1 MTGAFVMTREFDPY
15 HRWLAI
21 PPEEQPPNHYRLL
34 GLPLFEGNPDVIE
47 SAADRQMAHLRTFQ
61 AGPNGDLSQK
71 VLNEVAAAKICL
83 LDSPRKTAYDEGL
96 RRALEPS
103 VEAPQQ
109 SGQAEHVAPD
119 LLSVLTSIDAGKPSV
134 AQRARSKSSFVAL
147 GTTAVG
153 VLLLGSLLFWMLAS
167 TPDKPVPAKG
177 TANTRAE
184 ASLAAES
191 TPSRQPVKEP
201 SRKPVA
207 PVPIPKALPE
217 PSESPELR
225 PSPSQAAHVEL
236 PKIPSPPITADPAPP
251 DLGLKDIDSIPVGEV
266 RQYSFPG
273 TLNGIAAVPDGRGFL
288 VTGWGGHVVWYDL
301 AAGTVLF
308 DEKKEGV
315 LYGIAVSPDGC
326 RAVCGGRD
334 RIVRVLDLESK
345 TWDEVPGNT
354 WLMTPAFFGDSRRV
368 LYSTFE
374 QPGPRVFDLDSRRE
388 VLNFAGPQW
397 TDGLAMSHRAR
408 KAITG
413 STDRTVRVLDLVSGK
428 EINRLRGHT
437 SHVRS
442 VAISPDGRWGLSGA
456 EDKTVRIWD
465 LHSGEERHCLDAPG
479 SAYGVAFLGDGRYA
493 VTTGGTLRLWDVDSG
508 MLIAEYKV
516 STNRICPLP
525 DNRFILCGA
534 GGTVLLWRLPLTKSG
549 QVFRGE
555 TESSG
560 EVEPAPQ
567 SSQSSDAVAASERTP
582 EAGLT
587 HRETPDVPTA
597 TDHLQ
602 TDASGPQQPQDS
614 RPERAPIPSS
624 AVQEKILKE
633 VTEVYRLA
641 EAKTSEQ
648 KIGRAREL
656 MEAAEKYGNAPD
668 ERFVLLRRAMELA
681 SEGGHVALLLHA
693 VDRIAADFEI
703 DALTVKQNVL
713 TKFASDTD
721 HAARIT
727 SFLENVDG
735 VIREAFDEE
744 RYELAL
750 DLVTTAV
757 RMCQRPAG
765 RPFRKQM
772 HDRREQIQH
781 LYGDWQQVQQAKGE
795 LKANPDDAEANLVL
809 GRWYCLVK
817 EDWRQG
823 LPYLA
828 KGSNEGLKVLAH
840 QELTAPP
847 AEPEGQ
853 VKLADAWWDLSQAAD
868 AEAKEALARR
878 AGHWYQQA
886 LPSLSGL
893 TKARVDNRLAEIKL
907 SNADTAS
914 TAPVG
919 LDSGTVPGP
928 KQDQADNVT
937 KLPGKVIPETIDREI
952 RLARKDGPYKLV
964 GRVTITPQGAL
975 LLERGTTVLAA
986 PGAAIVANGPLN
998 SYGES
1003 DDFVRFRPGL
1013 PQAGWDRIVLPKGSR
1028 HVLERFDIRGAS
1040 LALEIGQCHAEI
1052 RDSVFVNNKTGIE
1065 IVGTGRS
1072 DGGGITQR
1080 FKNCLIA
1087 NNLQDG
1093 ILSKG
1098 HRFGLEHCSILDN
1111 GGVGINLTY
1120 YGYPEI
1126 AGCVIAGNRIGI
1138 RSHLY
1143 TTHCDMKASSVSGN
1157 RIAAIELNT
1166 AQDFQC
1172 QGNYWGTDNPQQI
1185 MMSIIDGRKKPGKGM
1200 VVFDDFQAK
1209 PIPDAGCSLKVPK
1222 ER

>member
-1 MTGAFVMTREFDPY
+1 MMTREFDPY

-34 GLPLFEGNPDVIE
+34 GLPLFENDADVIE

-147 GTTAVG
+147 GTTAVV
-153 VLLLGSLLFWMLAS
+153 VLLLGGLLFWMLDL
-167 TPDKPVPAKG
+167 TPDKPVPSKG

-191 TPSRQPVKEP
+191 TPSKPPVQEA
-201 SRKPVA
+201 SRKPIA
-207 PVPIPKALPE
+207 LAPIPKELPE

-225 PSPSQAAHVEL
+225 PSPPQAVPAELSQ
-236 PKIPSPPITADPAPP
+236 IPTPPITADPAPP

-266 RQYSFPG
+266 RRYSFPG
-273 TLNGIAAVPDGRGFL
+273 TVAAIAALPDGRGFL
-288 VTGWGGHVVWYDL
+288 VTGWGGRVVWYDL
-301 AAGTVLF
+301 ATGTVLLN
-308 DEKKEGV
+308 EKKEELI
-315 LYGIAVSPDGC
+315 LYGIAVSPDGR

-345 TWDEVPGNT
+345 TWDEVPVPGDT
-354 WLMTPAFFGDSRRV
+354 WLMAPAFFQDSRHV
-368 LYSTFE
+368 LYSTFR
-374 QPGPRVFDLDSRRE
+374 QPGPRVFDLDNRRE
-388 VLNFAGPQW
+388 ILNFAGPQW

-413 STDRTVRVLDLVSGK
+413 STDQTVRILDLAGGK

-456 EDKTVRIWD
+456 DDKTVRIWD

-508 MLIAEYKV
+508 MPIAEYKV

-567 SSQSSDAVAASERTP
+567 SSQSSEAVAASEQTP

-597 TDHLQ
+597 TDHLR

-681 SEGGHVALLLHA
+681 SEGGDVALLLHA

-735 VIREAFDEE
+735 VIREALDEE

-750 DLVTTAV
+750 DLVTTAL
-757 RMCQRPAG
+757 RSCQKSAG

-781 LYGDWQQVQQAKGE
+781 LYGDWRQVQQAKGE

-809 GRWYCLVK
+809 GRWYGLIK

-840 QELTAPP
+840 QELIAPP

-928 KQDQADNVT
+928 KQDQADDVT

-986 PGAAIVANGPLN
+986 PGAAILANGQLN

-1013 PQAGWDRIVLPKGSR
+1013 PQAGWDKLSLQSGVK
-1028 HVLERFDIRGAS
+1028 HVVERFDVRGAQRG
-1040 LALEIGQCHAEI
+1040 LYVAEDVDAEI
-1052 RDSVFVNNKTGIE
+1052 KDCLFLQNK
-1065 IVGTGRS
+1065 VGVETRRNYKF
-1072 DGGGITQR
+1072 TLWFR
-1080 FKNCLIA
+1080 NCLIA
-1087 NNLQDG
+1087 NNVSDG
-1093 ILSKG
+1093 ITFYLNRVS
-1098 HRFGLEHCSILDN
+1098 LDHCTIASN
-1111 GGVGINLTY
+1111 GGVGLNMTY
-1120 YGYPEI
+1120 YGNLTVVSCNLTNNAVGLKSNLYE
-1126 AGCVIAGNRIGI
+1126 GHVNMK
-1138 RSHLY
+1138 SSNLVNHL
-1143 TTHCDMKASSVSGN
+1143 T
-1157 RIAAIELNT
+1157 AAIEVRT
-1166 AQDFQC
+1166 PQDFQC

-1185 MMSIIDGRKKPGKGM
+1185 ALSIIDGLKKPGRGV
-1200 VVFDDFQAK
+1200 VVFKDFEKK
-1209 PIPDAGCSLKVPK
+1209 PILDAGCSLKVPK